1 MNDIINFIY
10 ANKKQSKCVKT
21 GDIITHTE
29 ADISTIRHIVL
40 NCMDKTGYSC
50 KFDQQA
56 IANALGYSRTY
67 ICDVIKRLEQ
77 AGFIY
82 KTQRYRDAKSINK
95 YDNGK
100 KIIPC
105 IKSLRTTLGYHLAPN
120 LRNRIFEA
128 ISNKVNQLKP
138 ANLINRVRSIFFS
151 KTKIVRN
158 FFSGKREIEYITPR
172 EAIERKKQLLEKEV
186 QEFREQRVQGFEQ
199 TNQEFKSDSLKSV
212 FNGLFEVMQVKKQQ
226 IGTT

>member
-1 MNDIINFIY
+1 MVRYYARSASDSIDDLSYKKRLAIVNDIINFIY

-138 ANLINRVRSIFFS
+138 ANVLVF
-151 KTKIVRN
+151 
-158 FFSGKREIEYITPR
+158 YHY
-172 EAIERKKQLLEKEV
+172 
-186 QEFREQRVQGFEQ
+186 
-199 TNQEFKSDSLKSV
+199 SDVAYNSV
-212 FNGLFEVMQVKKQQ
+212 V
-226 IGTT
+226 